1 MSALGR
7 LALLALGLLLVGSA
21 AAAQT
26 PDSTRRAADD
36 TLRVGRDT
44 LPADSLATDS
54 LRQTARFLSLRERER
69 VRLAVAP
76 RLGADGPRPE
86 GSRIVFTADSLARFN
101 GESVADLLAQVP
113 GVYVWRGGWLGR
125 QSYANF
131 RGRGAAGVEYLLDGV
146 PYLPAGTDSIAV
158 DVGRLPISLYERVE
172 IERLPGLLRVHLF
185 TPRRDRYAA
194 ASRVQIGTGANG
206 LTKFAAAIEQRSQ
219 SGFGVSLFGD
229 YLDVAPAV
237 GAPFGGSYRNT
248 HLGLLLQ
255 YAPSRRRGVELLLL
269 RNRPVRGIFSE
280 RTTDGEA
287 EARDA
292 GLAERRS
299 DLRARAFLRSRDDGT
314 GFGLDLVATRT
325 SVSDTLADTLAVP
338 QLAQRVDAAGVVVG
352 LRGTHAFLTG
362 EAWVRSRWT
371 RSEAR
376 VRSGWSRG
384 ALTVAGDAVFQRHTG
399 GRESRWVH
407 GRVGVRRGPLS
418 FGGSARFGDLA
429 ALPSI
434 STNAAQAVREFE
446 GTAAVDAD
454 WVSLHGTVTRTNAFT
469 PPVFATFP
477 GIASIG
483 TTAPVTWVSGGG
495 RVRPF
500 SWLTLESWASTPAQG
515 TALGQPPRHAVS
527 TGTIRT
533 KFLRVFPSGVLDLR
547 LQLGLEYWGAGTLGA
562 DVNGD
567 PVSVPATSHVFAQA
581 EASLLAF
588 TIYFQQR
595 NTAARAV
602 AYVPGFRI
610 PSYANYFGLRWHF
623 TN

>member
-1 MSALGR
+1 VSRLGR
-7 LALLALGLLLVGSA
+7 LALGLLLVASA
-21 AAAQT
+21 ASAQT

-36 TLRVGRDT
+36 TLRVGRDS

-69 VRLAVAP
+69 VLLAVAP
-76 RLGADGPRPE
+76 RLNADGPRPD
-86 GSRIVFTADSLARFN
+86 GSRVVFTADSLAHFN

-125 QSYANF
+125 QAYANY

-146 PYLPAGTDSIAV
+146 PYLPAGADSVAV
-158 DVGRLPISLYERVE
+158 DAGRLQISLYERVE

-194 ASRVQIGTGANG
+194 ASRVQIGTGSDG

-219 SGFGVSLFGD
+219 SGFGLSLFGD
-229 YLDVAPAV
+229 YLDVAPSV

-255 YAPSRRRGVELLLL
+255 YAPSRRRGVELMAL
-269 RNRPVRGIFSE
+269 RSRPVRGPFAE
-280 RTTDGEA
+280 RVAGGGDP

-314 GFGLDLVATRT
+314 GFGLDLVAART

-338 QLAQRVDAAGVVVG
+338 QLAQRVDAAGVIIG
-352 LRGTHAFLTG
+352 LRGARAFLTG
-362 EAWVRSRWT
+362 EAWLRNRWT

-384 ALTVAGDAVFQRHTG
+384 TLTVAGDAVIQRHVG

-407 GRVGVRRGPLS
+407 GRIGVRRGPWS
-418 FGGSARFGDLA
+418 VGASTRFGDVV
-429 ALPSI
+429 ALPSVT
-434 STNAAQAVREFE
+434 TNTAQSVRELE

-454 WVSLHGTVTRTNAFT
+454 WIGLYGTVTRTNAFT

-477 GIASIG
+477 GIALIG
-483 TTAPVTWVSGGG
+483 TAAPVTWVSGGG
-495 RVRPF
+495 RLRPF
-500 SWLTLESWASTPAQG
+500 SWLTLESWASTPMQG
-515 TALGQPPRHAVS
+515 TALGQPPMHAVS

-547 LQLGLEYWGAGTLGA
+547 LQLGLECWGTGTLGA

-567 PVSVPATSHVFAQA
+567 PVTVPATSHVFAQA

-588 TIYFQQR
+588 TIYYQQR